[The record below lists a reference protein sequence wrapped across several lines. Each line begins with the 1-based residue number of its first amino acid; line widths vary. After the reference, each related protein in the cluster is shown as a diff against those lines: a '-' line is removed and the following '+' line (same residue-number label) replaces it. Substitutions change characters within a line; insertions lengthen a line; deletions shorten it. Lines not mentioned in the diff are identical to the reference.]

1 VISTLIQVPISIF
14 DNEGI
19 IDLTKTPEAPENAV
33 KSDNYSDNK
42 TMTKYP
48 NGTQVFVDEYGN
60 KDSFTTDGTLPDT
73 LFKTYNGKTNI
84 YIKHSKNGSYQIQ
97 NW

>member
-48 NGTQVFVDEYGN
+48 NGTQVFDHKNGTR
-60 KDSFTTDGTLPDT
+60 DSFTTDGNYPDT
-73 LFKTYNGKTNI
+73 LFKKYDGNTLI
-84 YIKHSKNGSYQIQ
+84 YIKKSKNDNYYP
-97 NW
+97 N